1 MKTLKYL
8 VPMAAAAVIFS
19 SCNRQPQA
27 DFTISS
33 SEVYEGEEVS
43 FTSNSKRAKSYSWN
57 FGDSNYSE
65 EENPKHTYTKY
76 GNYVV
81 ELTCYSGNEKKV
93 DKHLV
98 SLKVKSKLREQFIG
112 KWNADYFRRDIY
124 NATSGELIESTSDT
138 LFQSY
143 LEFKSN
149 STLTGQVK
157 GEYINENWS
166 IADGDKMEIEGVQTE
181 YELDY
186 DKLVLNINRRFNNKR
201 WEDTYHLSR

>member
-8 VPMAAAAVIFS
+8 VPIAAAAVIFS

-27 DFTISS
+27 DFTMSS
-33 SEVYEGEEVS
+33 SEVYEGEEVT
-43 FTSNSKRAKSYSWN
+43 FTNNTKRAKSYSWN

-65 EENPKHTYTKY
+65 EENPKHSYTRY

-81 ELTCYSGNEKKV
+81 ELTCYSNNEKKV

-98 SLKVKSKLREQFIG
+98 SLIVKSKLREQFIG
-112 KWNADYFRRDIY
+112 KWNADYARQDVY
-124 NATSGELIESTSDT
+124 NATTGELLESTSDT

-157 GEYINENWS
+157 GEFVNENWA
-166 IADGDKMEIEGVQTE
+166 IVDGNKMQIEGVKTE

-186 DKLVLNINRRFNNKR
+186 DKLNLKINRTFNNKR
-201 WEDTYHLSR
+201 REDTYHLSR